1 MNRTPTK
8 KKMAFSLMRLIAIL
22 VLAFITSSAMAQN
35 EFKVNI
41 EGTHIGLLH
50 PKCDWRCGDC

>member
-1 MNRTPTK
+1 MMNRTTTK

-35 EFKVNI
+35 EF
-41 EGTHIGLLH
+41 
-50 PKCDWRCGDC
+50 